1 MSKALGPAGK
11 KVAVFGYLSAP
22 VLEEPLITGLI
33 MSRLLPQNL
42 GRAAEGLLIS
52 FCCSPSPQHRE
63 IANRHMTGDGP
74 VGVGKGAPN
83 NL

>member
-1 MSKALGPAGK
+1 MSNALGPAGK

-52 FCCSPSPQHRE
+52 FCCSPSPQRE